1 PGRSIRYSQG
11 LRRIPR
17 SRPRRRRR
25 GVAAV
30 LTSSSSAS
38 GAGAAGVLIEVID
51 PSLSGAGAR
60 RLPHPDPC
68 DRSVGF
74 LGQLVHLVDDLLAA
88 AGGPALQLRG
98 QSVLVELPG
107 QILQARVADDL
118 IEDRAAVRI
127 GLGDERG
134 GRGAQRVL
142 PVGTEAS
149 AAVLV

>member
-1 PGRSIRYSQG
+1 MVTPYIGAYLKIAKYTTPGRSIRYSQG

-38 GAGAAGVLIEVID
+38 GAGAAGVLVEVID

-68 DRSVGF
+68 DRSVRF

-88 AGGPALQLRG
+88 AGEIGRAHVCTP
-98 QSVLVELPG
+98 VTLPS
-107 QILQARVADDL
+107 RM
-118 IEDRAAVRI
+118 
-127 GLGDERG
+127 
-134 GRGAQRVL
+134 
-142 PVGTEAS
+142 PSS
-149 AAVLV
+149 A